1 MATPV
6 TVELAERPPAPPV
19 AHASFVEESQPSRR
33 VDDVVDLGAFDSD
46 SSDDAP
52 AQQRDHR
59 KSFAATALEKSLVMP
74 WLMSYDANME
84 LDEVNEE
91 STRGGHHA
99 RSSLDICVV
108 RSSLIA
114 HRSGGGAPCSTP
126 LLHPRLPRVPHFS
139 SSPLHLPPF
148 SPISRSLALCSRRM
162 SPTLKRDSSV
172 RTTVSETIKIC
183 LL

>member
-6 TVELAERPPAPPV
+6 TIELAERPPAPPV
-19 AHASFVEESQPSRR
+19 ARASFAAESQPPRR
-33 VDDVVDLGAFDSD
+33 VDDVADLGAFDSD

-52 AQQRDHR
+52 SQQRDPR
-59 KSFAATALEKSLVMP
+59 KSLAATALETSLVMP

-108 RSSLIA
+108 RSSPSFIAQAAELRAPRHLSTPVFLAFRISRA
-114 HRSGGGAPCSTP
+114 HRCIC
-126 LLHPRLPRVPHFS
+126 HP
-139 SSPLHLPPF
+139 SPL
-148 SPISRSLALCSRRM
+148 SLAL
-162 SPTLKRDSSV
+162 
-172 RTTVSETIKIC
+172 
-183 LL
+183 LLFAAEECRQP